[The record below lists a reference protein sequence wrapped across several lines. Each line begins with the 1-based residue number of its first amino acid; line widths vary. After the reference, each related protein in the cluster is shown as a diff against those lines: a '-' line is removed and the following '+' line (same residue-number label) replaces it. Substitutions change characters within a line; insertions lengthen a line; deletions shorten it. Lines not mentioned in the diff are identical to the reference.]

1 LRTLVRETPSR
12 PPEGGSVREAVK
24 GLFRSILGETGT
36 SVFEF
41 NLTRILGR
49 DPFEVFYEDP
59 PLFYEGLR
67 KMFTA
72 GADAIMK
79 LIGNVLIN
87 GSGLTSITVEEFL
100 DFMRRGDP
108 EAKAK
113 LREMILEFDRRKS
126 GSGVLEGV

>member
-1 LRTLVRETPSR
+1 LRILVDGSSSWS
-12 PPEGGSVREAVK
+12 PEGGDVREAVR

-49 DPFEVFYEDP
+49 DPFELFYEDP
-59 PLFYEGLR
+59 PLFYEGLK

-72 GADAIMK
+72 GADAILR

-87 GSGLTSITVEEFL
+87 GSGLTNVTIEDFL
-100 DFMRRGDP
+100 NFMERGDP

-113 LREMILEFDRRKS
+113 LREMLLEFDRRKLRS
-126 GSGVLEGV
+126 GID

>member
-1 LRTLVRETPSR
+1 M
-12 PPEGGSVREAVK
+12 REAVR

-49 DPFEVFYEDP
+49 DPFELFYEDP
-59 PLFYEGLR
+59 PLFYEGLK

-72 GADAIMK
+72 GADAILR
-79 LIGNVLIN
+79 LIGDVLIN
-87 GSGLTSITVEEFL
+87 GSGLTNVTIEDFL
-100 DFMRRGDP
+100 NFMERGDP

-113 LREMILEFDRRKS
+113 LREMLLEFDRRKLRS
-126 GSGVLEGV
+126 GID